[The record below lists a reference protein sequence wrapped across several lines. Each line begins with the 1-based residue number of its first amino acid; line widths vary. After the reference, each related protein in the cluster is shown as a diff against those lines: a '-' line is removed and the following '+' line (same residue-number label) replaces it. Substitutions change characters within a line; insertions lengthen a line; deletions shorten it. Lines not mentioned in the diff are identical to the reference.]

1 MRILELL
8 ASPVWTGPA
17 EPMATV
23 ARELVRRG
31 HFVEMAV
38 DTMRAGDL
46 ATRLRTMGFAVHDE
60 LGLSTKGLPLRMAID
75 VHRLQQVARGFELFH
90 SNFSHDHL
98 LSLIAARRS
107 RARPR
112 VVRTVHSERSLR
124 RRPLQRAIHRKTD
137 GLIAVCESH
146 ARELRDRFHLDPRR
160 VIAIRGAVDTSS
172 FAPDGP
178 DLRSELRIPA
188 DAPVAGIISRIKP
201 ERRHADLIRAFRD
214 VLQHLPEARL
224 VIVGRGEG
232 QPGLVRQVER
242 LKMNASVIFAGYHT
256 GAELCAAYRALDVKA
271 ILAEGND
278 GTCRAMLEAM
288 SCARPVLAYK
298 FGAPAEAIIP
308 EVNGVLVEPGDIGAL
323 GGALLR
329 LLSDRHRC
337 TQMGAAARARVAH
350 AFTPSARVDAVEHFL
365 QEILSLPPA

>member
-38 DTMRAGDL
+38 DTMRPGDL
-46 ATRLRTMGFAVHDE
+46 ATQLGKMGFAVHDE
-60 LGLSTKGLPLRMAID
+60 LGLSTKSLPLRMAID
-75 VHRLQQVARGFELFH
+75 VHRLRQVARGFEIFH
-90 SNFSHDHL
+90 ANFSHDHL

-107 RARPR
+107 KARPR
-112 VVRTVHSERSLR
+112 VVRTVHSERSLHR
-124 RRPLQRAIHRKTD
+124 RFLQGAIHRSTD
-137 GLIAVCESH
+137 GVIAVCESH

-160 VIAIRGAVDTSS
+160 VIAIRGAVDTSA
-172 FAPDGP
+172 FPPGGP

-188 DAPVAGIISRIKP
+188 DAPVARIISRRKP
-201 ERRHADLIRAFRD
+201 ERRHADLIHAFRG
-214 VLQHLPEARL
+214 VLRQLPEARL

-232 QPGLVRQVER
+232 LAGLIRQVER
-242 LKMNASVIFAGYHT
+242 LKMRASVIFAGYRT
-256 GAELCAAYRALDVKA
+256 GAELCAAYRTLDAKV

-288 SCARPVLAYK
+288 SCARPVLAYN

-308 EVNGVLVEPGDIGAL
+308 EVNGGLVERGDISSLGKAL
-323 GGALLR
+323 VR
-329 LLSDRHRC
+329 LLSDHERC
-337 TQMGAAARARVAH
+337 AQMGAAARSRVMH
-350 AFTPSARVDAVEHFL
+350 VFTQSARVDAVEHFL
-365 QEILSLPPA
+365 QEILSLPPT